1 MNMNRQDE
9 IARLRFRY
17 LVAVEKGRRK
27 EASILYARIS
37 SLVMRQLKSENRAS
51 RKMEKAA

>member
-1 MNMNRQDE
+1 MNRQDE